1 MTMSIGLILGRIDR
15 VNIKNAEKI
24 IARAGAQ
31 IIVTITMFIRREL
44 VIGRDAVGVV
54 AILILILR
62 PNGLRTA
69 SQARL
74 AGEGSV

>member
-1 MTMSIGLILGRIDR
+1 MTSIGLILWGIDK

-24 IARAGAQ
+24 TAAAGAQ
-31 IIVTITMFIRREL
+31 IIVTIMMFIRREL
-44 VIGRDAVGVV
+44 VIGEDAAGAT
-54 AILILILR
+54 AIPILILR

-69 SQARL
+69 GQAGL

>member
-1 MTMSIGLILGRIDR
+1 MTMSIGLILGGIDR
-15 VNIKNAEKI
+15 INIKNAEKI

-44 VIGRDAVGVV
+44 VIGRDAAGTA
-54 AILILILR
+54 AIPILILR

-69 SQARL
+69 GQAGL

>member
-31 IIVTITMFIRREL
+31 IIVTITMFIRRKL
-44 VIGRDAVGVV
+44 VIGKDAAGTA

-69 SQARL
+69 GQAGL